1 MSADTQLRALVA
13 APTPALRAGLRAL
26 LAGSNMR
33 VAAETATLAGRDD
46 SFAGI
51 DIIVVADMSLLAG
64 VRGIG
69 EERRLAI
76 VVLSDDGRAASA
88 LRALPLAGWAIV
100 SSDASAAELQAAVHA
115 AAQGMVVLPL
125 AQAELL
131 LEPWPAQGALANPP
145 AEALTGREREVL
157 ELVSQGL
164 SNKLIARQLRI
175 SEHTV
180 KFHMSSIFAKLG
192 ASSRTD
198 AVSRGARQGLV
209 TL

>member
-1 MSADTQLRALVA
+1 MSADTHMRVLVA
-13 APTPALRAGLRAL
+13 APTPALRAGLCAL
-26 LAGSNMR
+26 LAGSNLQI
-33 VAAETATLAGRDD
+33 AAETATLSGHDD
-46 SFAGI
+46 IFVGI
-51 DIIVVADMSLLAG
+51 DIIVVADIDLLSDG
-64 VRGIG
+64 RRLG

-76 VVLSDDGRAASA
+76 VVLSDDGRAAAA

-100 SSDASAAELQAAVHA
+100 PSDASAAELQAAVHA

-125 AQAELL
+125 AQAERL
-131 LEPWPAQGALANPP
+131 LEPWPAQGALAGSP

>member
-1 MSADTQLRALVA
+1 MSADTQTRVLVA

-26 LAGSNMR
+26 LAGSDLLI
-33 VAAETATLAGRDD
+33 AAEAATLAGRDD
-46 SFAGI
+46 GFVGI
-51 DIIVVADMSLLAG
+51 DIVVVADVDILADA
-64 VRGIG
+64 RGIG
-69 EERRLAI
+69 DERRLAI
-76 VVLSDDGRAASA
+76 VVLSDDGRAAA
-88 LRALPLAGWAIV
+88 VLRALPLAGWAIV
-100 SSDASAAELQAAVHA
+100 PSDASAAELQAAVHA
-115 AAQGMVVLPL
+115 AAQGLVVLPL
-125 AQAELL
+125 AQAERLL
-131 LEPWPAQGALANPP
+131 GPWPAQGALAGPP

-180 KFHMSSIFAKLG
+180 RFHMSSIFAKLG